1 MKKIDFYILKNITS
15 NFIISFIIT
24 TFIMIIG
31 NTIKIYDLLFAK
43 GVSITLMGKIFWDM
57 VVFLSIFTVP
67 MSLTIAINFVYTEL
81 SNNSEITALRSCG
94 VSLKRLYLPSL
105 IFTVLI
111 FFMLFY
117 DISFLSYKTKL
128 SYKIN
133 ITQAFKNKIYVGLKQ
148 KEFYTGLQGTT
159 LYAQKISPDKKTM
172 YNVFYAKNNSVIT
185 AKEAHFQDAVFGVII
200 NFTKA
205 HIYSKKEGVI
215 EYGTTQNYKI
225 AVSID
230 SETKSFTDKNDTRF
244 MDLSELIAFHN
255 KTHNREALYKINK
268 MFVLSLS
275 VFVLSMIGFAFGIIF
290 ARSGKSAGIAISLS
304 IFFIFYILEM
314 LGESIFK
321 NYGIIWTIWLPDLI
335 LFIFA
340 SYIFYKKST
349 N

>member
-1 MKKIDFYILKNITS
+1 MKKIDLYILKNITS

-24 TFIMIIG
+24 TFVMIMG

-57 VVFLSIFTVP
+57 IVFLSIFTIP
-67 MSLTIAINFVYTEL
+67 MSLTLAINFVYTEL

-94 VSLKRLYLPSL
+94 VSLKRLYSPALV
-105 IFTVLI
+105 FTLLI

-133 ITQAFKNKIYVGLKQ
+133 IAQAFKNKIYVGLKQ
-148 KEFYTGLQGTT
+148 KEFYTGLKGAT
-159 LYAQKISPDKKTM
+159 LYAKKISPDKKTM

-185 AKEAHFQDAVFGVII
+185 AKEAYFQDAAFGVII
-200 NFTKA
+200 NFKQA
-205 HIYSKKEGVI
+205 HIYNRKEDTI
-215 EYGTTQNYKI
+215 EYGTTQDYKI
-225 AVSID
+225 AVSISD
-230 SETKSFTDKNDTRF
+230 KEKSIINKNDIRF
-244 MDLSELIAFHN
+244 MNLDELVSFYK
-255 KTHNREALYKINK
+255 KTHNKEALYKINK
-268 MFVLSLS
+268 MLVLSLS
-275 VFVLSMIGFAFGIIF
+275 VFVLSMIGFVFGIIF
-290 ARSGKSAGIAISLS
+290 ARSGKSAGATISLS
-304 IFFIFYILEM
+304 IFFIFYVLEM
-314 LGESIFK
+314 FGESIFK
-321 NYGIIWTIWLPDLI
+321 NYGIVWTIWLPDLI